1 MTQTPLTRTGAK
13 LGATALTAL
22 LLAILLWGT
31 PVHAQGGTY
40 TVQPG
45 DNLSEIAARYGTD
58 AATLAQLNGLS
69 NARLIRVGQTLIVS
83 GSGAASASSSGAVA
97 GGGTYTVQP
106 GDTLLE
112 IAARYGISL
121 ETLRALNGMTP
132 YSRLYAGT
140 TLIVSGTP
148 SSSAATSSSSSSS
161 GGGTHVVQRGE
172 YLSAIAARYG
182 TTVQAIVNVN
192 SLPNARAIYPGQ
204 VLEIPEGV
212 TVEASPTGR
221 GYSGSPVPT
230 SGKWIDVDLSA
241 QRVTAYEGST
251 PVRYFTISS
260 GLPGTPTVTGT
271 FRIWAKTP
279 LQDMSG
285 GNRASGDAYYLED
298 VPWVQYFYEDYSFHG
313 AYWHN
318 NFGTPMSRGCI
329 NMRIE
334 DAKWLYN
341 WAGPSQVRSS
351 GMSYASASN
360 PGTLVVVH
368 E

>member
-1 MTQTPLTRTGAK
+1 MTQTPLTRTGAR
-13 LGATALTAL
+13 LGAIALTAL
-22 LLAILLWGT
+22 LLTILLWGT
-31 PVHAQGGTY
+31 PVHAQGATY

-58 AATLAQLNGLS
+58 AATLARLNGLS

-83 GSGAASASSSGAVA
+83 GSGAASSSVATGSGS
-97 GGGTYTVQP
+97 YTVQP

-140 TLIVSGTP
+140 TLIISGSP
-148 SSSAATSSSSSSS
+148 SASAATASSASSS

-172 YLSAIAARYG
+172 YLTAIAARYG
-182 TTVQAIVNVN
+182 TTVQAIVNAN
-192 SLPNARAIYPGQ
+192 DLPTARAIHPGQ
-204 VLEIPEGV
+204 VLEIPKGV
-212 TVEASPTGR
+212 TAEVSPTGR
-221 GYSGSPVPT
+221 GYSGGSAPT

-241 QRVTAYEGST
+241 QRVTAYEGSA

-285 GNRASGDAYYLED
+285 GNRASGDAYYLKD

-313 AYWHN
+313 TYWHN

-368 E
+368 K